1 MVVLTRLLFFS
12 KCSCRHGY
20 CLAMMAVMFF
30 LRAVIYQV
38 IYARIGY
45 AFKSITI
52 SPSRNL
58 DWSNSTTA
66 RTEHIYLLQNQTSD
80 LRESSTGY
88 GKFTRAP
95 DKHFV
100 SSSIREASIKN
111 TTINMEYKAH
121 PTQHIMSS
129 LLNSSVITTI
139 CSQCG
144 GESSRLDDKDFS
156 WIMLGT
162 GIGSAFF
169 IFVMVLLFVIFK
181 KLHDKRQSQ
190 VASSVGSV
198 RGNDDDVM
206 ESKESIFTS
215 STLQLHAGL
224 NNDGLELE
232 SKP

>member
-1 MVVLTRLLFFS
+1 
-12 KCSCRHGY
+12 
-20 CLAMMAVMFF
+20 MFF

-100 SSSIREASIKN
+100 SSSSREASITN

-121 PTQHIMSS
+121 PT
-129 LLNSSVITTI
+129 LNSSVITTI

-169 IFVMVLLFVIFK
+169 IFVMVLLVVIFK

-190 VASSVGSV
+190 VASSIGSV